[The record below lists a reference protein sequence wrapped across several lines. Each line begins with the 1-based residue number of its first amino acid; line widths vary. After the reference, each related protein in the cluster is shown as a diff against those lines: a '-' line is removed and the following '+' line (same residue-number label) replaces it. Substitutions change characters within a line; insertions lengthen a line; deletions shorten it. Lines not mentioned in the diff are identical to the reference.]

1 MKFFTAH
8 ATKIATIL
16 GIPLG
21 RSLFQKETCHFFY
34 LHFLF
39 RELCVAES
47 ITGRSMASTAKKK
60 ILFSFFF
67 LNVVVAVVVAL
78 AVFFFFLPPSWWLL
92 LFVFFSF
99 RLSLKWRGDGR
110 DEANQ
115 IGQAIDGGRSGS
127 HCNPSR

>member
-1 MKFFTAH
+1 MRGR
-8 ATKIATIL
+8 IDNRSID
-16 GIPLG
+16 GIH
-21 RSLFQKETCHFFY
+21 SQKEDS
-34 LHFLF
+34 FL
-39 RELCVAES
+39 L
-47 ITGRSMASTAKKK
+47 
-60 ILFSFFF
+60 FF

-78 AVFFFFLPPSWWLL
+78 AVFFFSFRLL
-92 LFVFFSF
+92 GGFFFSFFFSF

>member
-1 MKFFTAH
+1 M
-8 ATKIATIL
+8 
-16 GIPLG
+16 
-21 RSLFQKETCHFFY
+21 
-34 LHFLF
+34 
-39 RELCVAES
+39 AES

-78 AVFFFFLPPSWWLL
+78 AVSFPSAFLVASSLR
-92 LFVFFSF
+92 FFSF

>member
-78 AVFFFFLPPSWWLL
+78 AVFFFLPPSWWLL
-92 LFVFFSF
+92 LFVFFFFS
-99 RLSLKWRGDGR
+99 SIAQVARGR
-110 DEANQ
+110 PR
-115 IGQAIDGGRSGS
+115 RS
-127 HCNPSR
+127 

>member
-47 ITGRSMASTAKKK
+47 ITGRSMASTAKKM
-60 ILFSFFF
+60 ILFSFF

-78 AVFFFFLPPSWWLL
+78 AVSFPSAFLMASSLR
-92 LFVFFSF
+92 FFSF